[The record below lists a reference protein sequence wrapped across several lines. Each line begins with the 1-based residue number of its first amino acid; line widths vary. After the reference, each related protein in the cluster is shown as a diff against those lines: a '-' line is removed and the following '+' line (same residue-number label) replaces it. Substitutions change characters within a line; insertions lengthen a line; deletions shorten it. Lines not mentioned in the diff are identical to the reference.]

1 MGCQQGLAVSAW
13 AALPLCMPVHNRH
26 TCTLPLRSRSAG
38 DFGDTAV
45 QGQLVHQLR
54 YLASVVTQNFTSFGE
69 LLAMPKRFAE
79 ISGVCSRVGLAAFD
93 TAGQVVALA
102 GRCTTWSL
110 QPATVTV
117 SAMLSPLPGGITRVS
132 EALEVI
138 DKSARLDAATASA
151 AARATS
157 TSATSDG
164 QPAAEDDGIS
174 FA

>member
-1 MGCQQGLAVSAW
+1 MGCQQGLAAVGNTAPTKRNSH
-13 AALPLCMPVHNRH
+13 HN

-93 TAGQVVALA
+93 TAGQVAALA
-102 GRCTTWSL
+102 GRWHLLHNLEPTACNRNCL
-110 QPATVTV
+110 CHAF
-117 SAMLSPLPGGITRVS
+117 PL
-132 EALEVI
+132 
-138 DKSARLDAATASA
+138 ARRHH
-151 AARATS
+151 AR
-157 TSATSDG
+157 
-164 QPAAEDDGIS
+164 E
-174 FA
+174 